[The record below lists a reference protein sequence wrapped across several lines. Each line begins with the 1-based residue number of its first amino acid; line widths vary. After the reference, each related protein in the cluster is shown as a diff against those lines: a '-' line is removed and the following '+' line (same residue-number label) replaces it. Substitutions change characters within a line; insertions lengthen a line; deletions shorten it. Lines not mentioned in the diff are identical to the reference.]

1 MKDISDI
8 KLIIEEEDSIN
19 CELDRVN
26 EQIKIYMSNIKQ
38 SESEIINLC
47 NGV

>member
-1 MKDISDI
+1 MKNISDI
-8 KLIIEEEDSIN
+8 KLVIEVEDSIN

-38 SESEIINLC
+38 SESEIINLY
-47 NGV
+47 NV